1 MYPRFSI
8 SPTTG
13 AVSVL
18 VPLERD
24 GPQGHLL
31 HRLTVTATERGG
43 VGLSA
48 EAVVE
53 IQVEDINDNSPVF
66 ARKNYSAVLSGE
78 VVAGTEVITVTATDL
93 DDPDTEDNGRL
104 TYSLGEEQAEFTIEP
119 ESGVVRSAV
128 CCLAPGSEYRLEVVA
143 TDGGGQTDSAMLH
156 VSVLELAGGQGE
168 FGKLMASRLEVLQA
182 HCRTQDRWPGINS
195 NVMYVLEVGRE
206 EEEMEARP
214 CCRRSSWSG
223 ARSTRRPRPT
233 GCTTCC
239 TWRAGAGRRWRPP
252 RLATP
257 TSPTTRPGRWRRP
270 CPTPGCWRWRG
281 SRAPPGCSS

>member
-1 MYPRFSI
+1 M
-8 SPTTG
+8 
-13 AVSVL
+13 L

-66 ARKNYSAVLSGE
+66 ARKNYSAVRSGE
-78 VVAGTEVITVTATDL
+78 VVVGTEVITVTATDL

-104 TYSLGEEQAEFTIEP
+104 TYSLGKEQAEFTIEP
-119 ESGVVRSAV
+119 ESGVVRSTV
-128 CCLAPGSEYRLEVVA
+128 CCLAPGSQYRLEVVA

-168 FGKLMASRLEVLQA
+168 FGKLMASRQEVLQA
-182 HCRTQDRWPGINS
+182 HCRSRDRLIGFKAI
-195 NVMYVLEVGRE
+195 YV
-206 EEEMEARP
+206 
-214 CCRRSSWSG
+214 
-223 ARSTRRPRPT
+223 
-233 GCTTCC
+233 
-239 TWRAGAGRRWRPP
+239 
-252 RLATP
+252 
-257 TSPTTRPGRWRRP
+257 
-270 CPTPGCWRWRG
+270 
-281 SRAPPGCSS
+281 